1 MKKKYKLLTV
11 LKKIKK
17 NSLFN
22 SLGTLHNEKNKLE
35 NVNSELQKLRDK
47 SSFKEGSVISSSQL
61 KNNCYFRSDITEK
74 IEISRNRKLH
84 IEKEI
89 SGYVGQISK
98 VNKQQEI
105 IQKKIHEDFIIGQN
119 EKDLKEHQNFKVKS
133 VL

>member
-1 MKKKYKLLTV
+1 MKKKYKLLTI

-22 SLGTLHNEKNKLE
+22 SLGTLNNEKNKLE
-35 NVNSELQKLRDK
+35 NVNSELQKLLDNC
-47 SSFKEGSVISSSQL
+47 SLKEGSVITSSQL
-61 KNNCYFRSDITEK
+61 KNNSFFRDNINEK
-74 IEISRNRKLH
+74 IEISRNRKFH

-89 SGYVGQISK
+89 TGYVSQISK

-105 IQKKIHEDFIIGQN
+105 IQKRIYEDFTILQN
-119 EKDLKEHQNFKVKS
+119 KKDLKNQQNFKAKN

>member
-1 MKKKYKLLTV
+1 MKKRYKLLTI

-22 SLGTLHNEKNKLE
+22 SLGTLNNEKNKLK
-35 NVNSELQKLRDK
+35 NINLELQKLLDK

-61 KNNCYFRSDITEK
+61 KDNSFFREDINKK
-74 IEISRNRKLH
+74 IEISKNREVH

-89 SGYVGQISK
+89 TGYVSQISK

-105 IQKKIHEDFIIGQN
+105 IQKKIHQDFIISQN
-119 EKDLKEHQNFKVKS
+119 EKDSKNHQNFKVKS

>member
-1 MKKKYKLLTV
+1 MKKKYKLLTI

-22 SLGTLHNEKNKLE
+22 SLGTLNNEKNKLK
-35 NVNSELQKLRDK
+35 NINLELQKLLDK
-47 SSFKEGSVISSSQL
+47 SSFKEGSIISSSQL
-61 KNNCYFRSDITEK
+61 KNNSFFREDINEK
-74 IEISRNRKLH
+74 IEISKNRELH

-89 SGYVGQISK
+89 TGYVSQISK
-98 VNKQQEI
+98 INKQQEI

-119 EKDLKEHQNFKVKS
+119 ERDLKNHQNFKVKN

>member
-1 MKKKYKLLTV
+1 MKKKYKLLTI

-22 SLGTLHNEKNKLE
+22 SLGTLYNEKKKLE
-35 NVNSELQKLRDK
+35 NINLELQKLLDK
-47 SSFKEGSVISSSQL
+47 SSFKEGSVISASQL
-61 KNNCYFRSDITEK
+61 KNNSFFRTDISEK
-74 IEISRNRKLH
+74 IEISKNRKLH
-84 IEKEI
+84 IEEEI
-89 SGYVGQISK
+89 SGYVSQISK

-119 EKDLKEHQNFKVKS
+119 EKDLKNHQNFKVKN

>member
-1 MKKKYKLLTV
+1 MKKKYKLLTI

-22 SLGTLHNEKNKLE
+22 SLGTLNNEKNKLE
-35 NVNSELQKLRDK
+35 NVNSELQKLLDNC
-47 SSFKEGSVISSSQL
+47 SLKEGSVITSSQL
-61 KNNCYFRSDITEK
+61 KNNSFFRDNINEK
-74 IEISRNRKLH
+74 IEISRNRKFH

-89 SGYVGQISK
+89 TGYVSQISK
-98 VNKQQEI
+98 VNKQPEI

-119 EKDLKEHQNFKVKS
+119 EKDLKNHQNFKVKN

>member
-1 MKKKYKLLTV
+1 MKKRYKLLTI

-17 NSLFN
+17 NNLFN
-22 SLGTLHNEKNKLE
+22 SLGTLNNEKNKLK
-35 NVNSELQKLRDK
+35 NVNLELQKLLDE
-47 SSFKEGSVISSSQL
+47 SSLKEGSIMSSSQL
-61 KNNCYFRSDITEK
+61 KNNSFFREDINEK
-74 IEISRNRKLH
+74 IEISKNRELH

-89 SGYVGQISK
+89 TGYVGQISK

-119 EKDLKEHQNFKVKS
+119 EKDLKNHQNLKVKS

>member
-1 MKKKYKLLTV
+1 MKKKYKLLTI

-22 SLGTLHNEKNKLE
+22 SLGTLNNEKNKLE
-35 NVNSELQKLRDK
+35 NVNLELQKVLDNC
-47 SSFKEGSVISSSQL
+47 SLKEGSVITSSQL
-61 KNNCYFRSDITEK
+61 KNNSFFRDNINEK
-74 IEISRNRKLH
+74 IEISRNRKFH

-89 SGYVGQISK
+89 TGYVSQISK

-119 EKDLKEHQNFKVKS
+119 EKDLKNHQNFKVKN

>member
-1 MKKKYKLLTV
+1 MKKKYKLLTI

-22 SLGTLHNEKNKLE
+22 SLGTLNNEKNKLE
-35 NVNSELQKLRDK
+35 NVNLELQKLLDK
-47 SSFKEGSVISSSQL
+47 SSFKVGSVTSSFQL
-61 KNNCYFRSDITEK
+61 KNNSFFRANINEK
-74 IEISRNRKLH
+74 IEISKNRKLH

>member
-1 MKKKYKLLTV
+1 MKKRYKLLTI

-22 SLGTLHNEKNKLE
+22 SLGTLNNEKNKLE
-35 NVNSELQKLRDK
+35 NVNLELQQLLDK
-47 SSFKEGSVISSSQL
+47 SSFKEGSVISASQL
-61 KNNCYFRSDITEK
+61 KNNSFFRTDISEK
-74 IEISRNRKLH
+74 IEISKNRKLH
-84 IEKEI
+84 IEEEI
-89 SGYVGQISK
+89 SGYVSQISK

-119 EKDLKEHQNFKVKS
+119 EKDLKNHQNFKVKN

>member
-1 MKKKYKLLTV
+1 MKKRYKLLTI

-22 SLGTLHNEKNKLE
+22 SLGTLNNEKQKLK
-35 NVNSELQKLRDK
+35 NINLELQKLLDK
-47 SSFKEGSVISSSQL
+47 SSFKEGSIIGSSQL
-61 KNNCYFRSDITEK
+61 KNNSFFRKDISEK
-74 IEISRNRKLH
+74 IEISKNRELH

-89 SGYVGQISK
+89 TGYVSQISK

-119 EKDLKEHQNFKVKS
+119 EKDLKNHQNFKIKS

>member
-1 MKKKYKLLTV
+1 MKKKYKLLTI

-22 SLGTLHNEKNKLE
+22 SLGTLNNEKNKLK
-35 NVNSELQKLRDK
+35 NVNLELQKLKDK
-47 SSFKEGSVISSSQL
+47 TSCKEGSIISSSQL
-61 KNNCYFRSDITEK
+61 KNNSFFREDINEK
-74 IEISRNRKLH
+74 IEISKNRELH

-89 SGYVGQISK
+89 TGYVSQISK

-119 EKDLKEHQNFKVKS
+119 EKDLKNHQNFKVKS
-133 VL
+133 AL

>member
-1 MKKKYKLLTV
+1 MKKKYKLLTI

-22 SLGTLHNEKNKLE
+22 SLGTLNNEKNKLE
-35 NVNSELQKLRDK
+35 NVNLELQKLLDK
-47 SSFKEGSVISSSQL
+47 SSFKEGTVISSSQL
-61 KNNCYFRSDITEK
+61 INNSFFRADINEK
-74 IEISRNRKLH
+74 IEISKNRKIH

-89 SGYVGQISK
+89 SGYVSQISK
-98 VNKQQEI
+98 VNKQEEI

-119 EKDLKEHQNFKVKS
+119 EKDLKNHQNFKAKN

>member
-1 MKKKYKLLTV
+1 MKKKYKLLNI

-22 SLGTLHNEKNKLE
+22 SLGTLNNEKNKLE
-35 NVNSELQKLRDK
+35 NVNLELQKLLYK

-61 KNNCYFRSDITEK
+61 KNNSFFKEDINEK

-89 SGYVGQISK
+89 TGYVSQISK

-105 IQKKIHEDFIIGQN
+105 IEKKIHEDFIIGQN
-119 EKDLKEHQNFKVKS
+119 EKDSRNHQNFKVKN

>member
-1 MKKKYKLLTV
+1 MKKKYKLLTI

-22 SLGTLHNEKNKLE
+22 SLGTLNNEKNKLE
-35 NVNSELQKLRDK
+35 NVNLELQKLLD
-47 SSFKEGSVISSSQL
+47 SCSFKEGSVISSSQL
-61 KNNCYFRSDITEK
+61 KNNSFFRNNINEK
-74 IEISRNRKLH
+74 IEISRNRKFH

-89 SGYVGQISK
+89 TGYVSQISK

-119 EKDLKEHQNFKVKS
+119 EKDLKNHQNFKVKNA
-133 VL
+133 L

>member
-1 MKKKYKLLTV
+1 MKKKYKLLTI

-22 SLGTLHNEKNKLE
+22 SLGTLNNEKNKLE
-35 NVNSELQKLRDK
+35 NVNLELQKLLEK

-61 KNNCYFRSDITEK
+61 KNNSFFRADINEK
-74 IEISRNRKLH
+74 IEISKNRKLH

-98 VNKQQEI
+98 VNKQQEV
-105 IQKKIHEDFIIGQN
+105 IQKKIHEDFILGQN
-119 EKDLKEHQNFKVKS
+119 EKDLKEHQNFKVKNI
-133 VL
+133 L

>member
-1 MKKKYKLLTV
+1 MKKKYKLLTI
-11 LKKIKK
+11 LKTIKK

-22 SLGTLHNEKNKLE
+22 SLGTLNNEKNKLK
-35 NVNSELQKLRDK
+35 NINLELQKLLDK

-61 KNNCYFRSDITEK
+61 KNNSFFREDVNKK
-74 IEISRNRKLH
+74 IEISKNRELH

-89 SGYVGQISK
+89 TGYVSQISK

-119 EKDLKEHQNFKVKS
+119 EKDLKNHQNFKVKN

>member
-1 MKKKYKLLTV
+1 MKKKYKLLAI

-22 SLGTLHNEKNKLE
+22 SLGTLNNEKNKLE
-35 NVNSELQKLRDK
+35 NVNLELQKLLEK

-61 KNNCYFRSDITEK
+61 KNNSFFRADINEK
-74 IEISRNRKLH
+74 IEISKNRKLH

-98 VNKQQEI
+98 VNKQQEV

-119 EKDLKEHQNFKVKS
+119 EKDLKEHQNFKVKNI
-133 VL
+133 L

>member
-1 MKKKYKLLTV
+1 MKKRYKLLTI

-22 SLGTLHNEKNKLE
+22 SLGTLNNEKNKLK
-35 NVNSELQKLRDK
+35 NVNLELQKLLDK
-47 SSFKEGSVISSSQL
+47 SSFKEGSLISSSQL
-61 KNNCYFRSDITEK
+61 KNNSFFREDINEK
-74 IEISRNRKLH
+74 IEISKNRELH

-89 SGYVGQISK
+89 TGYVSQISK

-105 IQKKIHEDFIIGQN
+105 IQKKIHEDFIIRQN
-119 EKDLKEHQNFKVKS
+119 EKDLKNHQNFKVKN

>member
-1 MKKKYKLLTV
+1 MKKKYKLLTI

-22 SLGTLHNEKNKLE
+22 SLGTLNNEKNKLE
-35 NVNSELQKLRDK
+35 NVNLELQKLLDK
-47 SSFKEGSVISSSQL
+47 SSFKVGSVTSSFQL
-61 KNNCYFRSDITEK
+61 KNNSFFRANINEK
-74 IEISRNRKLH
+74 IEISKNRKLH

-105 IQKKIHEDFIIGQN
+105 IQKKIHENFIIGQN

>member
-1 MKKKYKLLTV
+1 MKKKYKLLTI

-22 SLGTLHNEKNKLE
+22 SLGTLNNEKNKLK
-35 NVNSELQKLRDK
+35 NINLELQKLLDK
-47 SSFKEGSVISSSQL
+47 SSFKEGSIISSSQL
-61 KNNCYFRSDITEK
+61 KNNSFFREDVNEK
-74 IEISRNRKLH
+74 IEISKNRELH

-89 SGYVGQISK
+89 TGYVSQISK
-98 VNKQQEI
+98 INKQQEI

-119 EKDLKEHQNFKVKS
+119 ERDLKNHQNFKVKN

>member
-1 MKKKYKLLTV
+1 MKKKYKLLTI

-22 SLGTLHNEKNKLE
+22 SLGTLNNEKNKLK
-35 NVNSELQKLRDK
+35 NVNLELQKLLDK
-47 SSFKEGSVISSSQL
+47 SSFKEGSIISSSQL
-61 KNNCYFRSDITEK
+61 KNNSFFREDINEK
-74 IEISRNRKLH
+74 IEISKNRELH

-89 SGYVGQISK
+89 TGYVSQISK

-119 EKDLKEHQNFKVKS
+119 EKDLKNHQNFKVKS
-133 VL
+133 AL

>member
-1 MKKKYKLLTV
+1 MKKKYKLLTI

-22 SLGTLHNEKNKLE
+22 SLGTLNNEKNKLE
-35 NVNSELQKLRDK
+35 NINLELQQLLDK
-47 SSFKEGSVISSSQL
+47 SSFKEGTIISSSQL
-61 KNNCYFRSDITEK
+61 KNNSFFREDVNEK
-74 IEISRNRKLH
+74 IEISKNRELH

-89 SGYVGQISK
+89 TGYVSQISK

-119 EKDLKEHQNFKVKS
+119 EKDLKNHQNFKVKN

>member
-1 MKKKYKLLTV
+1 MKKKYKLLTI

-22 SLGTLHNEKNKLE
+22 SLGTLNNEKNKLE
-35 NVNSELQKLRDK
+35 NVNLELQKLLEK

-61 KNNCYFRSDITEK
+61 KNNSFFRADINEK
-74 IEISRNRKLH
+74 IEISKNRKLH

-89 SGYVGQISK
+89 TGYVGQISK

-105 IQKKIHEDFIIGQN
+105 IQKKIHEDFVIGQN
-119 EKDLKEHQNFKVKS
+119 EKDLKNHQNFKVKN

>member
-1 MKKKYKLLTV
+1 MKKKYKLLTI

-22 SLGTLHNEKNKLE
+22 SLGTLNNEKKKLE
-35 NVNSELQKLRDK
+35 NINLELQKLLDK

-61 KNNCYFRSDITEK
+61 KNNSFFRTDINEK
-74 IEISRNRKLH
+74 IEISKNRKLH
-84 IEKEI
+84 IEEEI
-89 SGYVGQISK
+89 SGYVSQISK

-119 EKDLKEHQNFKVKS
+119 EKDLKNHQNFKVKN